1 MEQLE
6 RNTPGE
12 INMFLL
18 IRDLLEHVAACWNL
32 QHPCHV
38 LLTSCFKKMEEWI
51 LKVSLHNP
59 KPYSSF
65 PVLFLSFIPINNQ
78 QGYCR
83 VLRLLLH
90 GVETV
95 TKSQRNLKQ
104 RRMEVGDTSVH
115 AHVWSI
121 HGYYSWFFRAL

>member
-1 MEQLE
+1 MFRPLTTCRNAWTELAMEQLE

-12 INMFLL
+12 INMFLF
-18 IRDLLEHVAACWNL
+18 IGDLLEHVAVFWNL

-51 LKVSLHNP
+51 LIVSLHSP
-59 KPYSSF
+59 KPYNSF
-65 PVLFLSFIPINNQ
+65 PVLFLSFILTNNQ

-83 VLRLLLH
+83 VLRLMLH

-95 TKSQRNLKQ
+95 TKSQRKL
-104 RRMEVGDTSVH
+104 TSRQPNKEE
-115 AHVWSI
+115 W
-121 HGYYSWFFRAL
+121 R